1 MEKNVLRAPGIR
13 TRLALLVLASATPA
27 VLLVAALLG
36 YDHRRDR
43 ENLERDSVAT
53 ARAMTNVIDRELL
66 SLTTAAQI
74 LANTQRARSG
84 DVGAFYPQALEVVSL
99 KIGANVVLS
108 DASGRQLMNTLLK
121 PGEPLPAHGN
131 PGVVRE
137 VVESARPVVSDL
149 YVGGLLRRPLISVD
163 VPVLREGRVAYVL
176 SIGELPERFL
186 DLLGRQK
193 LPADWIGVV
202 LDRSGTIVARTHGHE
217 RFVGAKAAPELLA
230 HLAHGPEGAIEAT
243 SVEGIPIIL
252 AYSRSPQSGW
262 TVAIGIPRESIAA
275 RASQRTGVAGIA
287 AFAIRALGLAL
298 AWGLGG
304 SIARSIRG
312 LVAPAGEIGKGARV
326 EVPPL
331 GLREADEVGRA
342 LMRASELISSAEHR
356 AQHDPLTG
364 LANRALFLEIAMRQV
379 EICKRAGGK
388 LAVLFVDIDGFK
400 RVNDLHGHE
409 AGDRLLCAIA
419 ERLQAAVRGSD
430 IAARL
435 GGDEFAVLLVDAD
448 AAAGGAVAA
457 KLVDALAAPYPLG
470 ALALSVSA
478 SIGVAVF
485 PEGGTSADELLRRA
499 DEAMYRAKLA
509 GKRRHAVA

>member
-1 MEKNVLRAPGIR
+1 MEKNALRAPGIR

-43 ENLERDSVAT
+43 ETLERDSMAT
-53 ARAMTNVIDRELL
+53 ARAMASAIDRELI

-84 DVGAFYPQALEVVSL
+84 DVAAFYPQALEVVSL

-108 DASGRQLMNTLLK
+108 DASGRQLMNTLRK
-121 PGEPLPAHGN
+121 PGEALPAHGN
-131 PGVVRE
+131 PQLVRE
-137 VVESARPVVSDL
+137 VVRSARPVVSDL
-149 YVGGLLRRPLISVD
+149 YVGGLLRRPLMSVD
-163 VPVLREGRVAYVL
+163 VPVMREGRVAYVL

-186 DLLGRQK
+186 VLLGQQK
-193 LPADWIGVV
+193 LPPGWIGVV
-202 LDRSGTIVARTHGHE
+202 LDRSGTIVARTHEHE
-217 RFVGAKAAPELLA
+217 RFVGTKAAPELLGR
-230 HLAHGPEGAIEAT
+230 LAHSPEGAIEAT
-243 SVEGIPIIL
+243 SVEGIPVVS
-252 AYSRSPQSGW
+252 AYSRSPQTGW
-262 TVAIGIPRESIAA
+262 TVAIGIPRGAIAA
-275 RASQRTGVAGIA
+275 GASQRTSVVGIA
-287 AFAIRALGLAL
+287 ALAILALGLAF
-298 AWGLGG
+298 AWGIGG
-304 SIARSIRG
+304 SIARSIGG
-312 LVAPAGEIGKGARV
+312 LVEPAGQVGKRERV

-356 AQHDPLTG
+356 AQHDVLTG
-364 LANRALFLEIAMRQV
+364 LANRALFLEIATRQV
-379 EICKRAGGK
+379 EICKRAGTQ

-419 ERLQAAVRGSD
+419 GRLQNAVRGSD

-448 AAAGGAVAA
+448 AAAGAAVAA
-457 KLVDALAAPYPLG
+457 KLVDALAVAYPLG
-470 ALALSVSA
+470 ALQLAVSA

-485 PEGGTSADELLRRA
+485 PQAGASADELLRRA